1 MKNEF
6 DLDGKIAVVTGGY
19 GVLGGSMAQGLAAA
33 GAKIAVLGRN
43 RSAAEAKAS
52 QLRSFGGET
61 MALEADVLDAAQL
74 RVARDELVKRWG
86 TIDILIMRMTGMERG
101 AAFGNRII
109 GNTVDP
115 P

>member
-86 TIDILIMRMTGMERG
+86 TIDILIN
-101 AAFGNRII
+101 AAGGNVARA
-109 GNTVDP
+109 
-115 P
+115 